1 MTNARTIFGNW
12 LGIDR
17 VAALAERVAG
27 RSRMAA
33 WQRVQEQLFS
43 LSAAEARG
51 YVRARAI
58 SVVKEETLRLIE
70 QEGAAVERRQMQ
82 IEEAAIA
89 MLVEMITAQT
99 TQMKARHGLRR
110 AA

>member
-1 MTNARTIFGNW
+1 MLNIPTTFGSW
-12 LGIDR
+12 LGLDR
-17 VAALAERVAG
+17 ITALAERVAG

-33 WQRVQEQLFS
+33 WQRVQERVFS
-43 LSAAEARG
+43 LPAAEARG

-58 SVVKEETLRLIE
+58 SVVKEETLRLVE
-70 QEGAAVERRQMQ
+70 QEGDAVRRRQGQ

-89 MLVEMITAQT
+89 MLVEMITAQSVQT
-99 TQMKARHGLRR
+99 RVVREVRR